1 VVVGH
6 VGVTGEENSRTVYD
20 VAVIG
25 GGFAGALL
33 AAVLARGGVRTLLL
47 EREPAPRFAVG
58 ESMVPYTAALA
69 RLVARRYRVPEVE
82 HLSSLRAVQRE
93 ISPNC
98 GVLRNMGFVHHR
110 AHLPQHPGEIYQVVN
125 PSIVPP
131 VPHLYR
137 QDIDAH
143 LLGVARRYGAT
154 VRTGTE
160 ARLDG
165 LRIDADTGVT
175 LRTGKGEESARYLVD
190 AGGPQAPVSRE
201 LQLREE
207 PTRARHHSR
216 TLFTHM
222 TGVTPYDET
231 PAGRLHDQP
240 SPWHQGTLHHVF
252 DGGWLWVIPF
262 DNQPRSANSRCSV
275 GLTLD
280 PRKHPASD
288 LSPQEEFDGFLARF
302 PDVARQFTHA
312 EPARPWTS
320 TGRLQYSSK
329 RVVGD
334 RYCLAS
340 HAAGFVDPL
349 YSRGLAHSLEVV
361 NALGRRLIDAAHDGD
376 WSTARFQYV
385 EDLQQSLFDAHD
397 DLTYASF
404 VSFRDFELFNA
415 VVRTWTV
422 STVLGALAVENACAA
437 YGRSGDDSV
446 FRDLED
452 TRHPGSPFP
461 GSAHF
466 NALGPLTR
474 TLCEEVEAGTR
485 TPGSAAERIFD
496 AIREADY
503 LPPSL
508 GLADPADRFFHN
520 TPARIAR
527 AARWVRTDAPDE
539 VGALLKGAMG
549 GLIRE
554 RLRGVRRPG

>member
-1 VVVGH
+1 MN
-6 VGVTGEENSRTVYD
+6 VTGKDSPRTMYE

-25 GGFAGALL
+25 GGFAGSLL
-33 AAVLARGGVRTLLL
+33 AAVLARNGVRTLLVDG
-47 EREPAPRFAVG
+47 EQPPRFAVG

-69 RLVARRYRVPEVE
+69 RVVARRYGVPEVE
-82 HLSSLRAVQRE
+82 HLTSLKAVQRE
-93 ISPNC
+93 VSARC
-98 GVLRNMGFVHHR
+98 GVMRNMGFVHHR
-110 AHLPQHPGEIYQVVN
+110 AHLRQHPGEIYQVVN
-125 PSIVPP
+125 PSVVPP
-131 VPHLYR
+131 VPHLFR
-137 QDIDAH
+137 EDVDAH
-143 LLGVARRYGAT
+143 LLGVARRYGAD
-154 VRTGTE
+154 VRTGPG
-160 ARLDG
+160 ARVDG
-165 LRIDADTGVT
+165 LRIDTGTGVA
-175 LRTGKGEESARYLVD
+175 LRTADGEEFAAQYVVD
-190 AGGPQAPVSRE
+190 AGSHDALLPRE
-201 LQLREE
+201 LALREE

-231 PAGRLHDQP
+231 PAGRLHDRP

-262 DNQPRSANSRCSV
+262 DNQPRSTNSLCSV

-280 PRKHPASD
+280 PRKHPSHD
-288 LSPQEEFDGFLARF
+288 LSPQQEFDQVLDQF
-302 PDVARQFTHA
+302 PDLARQFAQA
-312 EPARPWTS
+312 EPARPWTA

-340 HAAGFVDPL
+340 HAAGCVDPL
-349 YSRGLAHSLEVV
+349 YSRGLAHSLEIV
-361 NALGRRLIDAAHDGD
+361 NALGRRLIDAARDGD
-376 WSTARFQYV
+376 WSTGRFQYV
-385 EDLQQSLFDAHD
+385 EDLQQALFDTHD
-397 DLTYASF
+397 DLAYASF

-446 FRDLED
+446 FRDLEQ

-461 GSAHF
+461 GSAHY

-485 TPGSAAERIFD
+485 TPRSAADRIFG

-508 GLADPADRFFHN
+508 GLGDPADRFFHN

>member
-1 VVVGH
+1 MN
-6 VGVTGEENSRTVYD
+6 VTGKDSPRTMYE

-25 GGFAGALL
+25 GGFAGSLL
-33 AAVLARGGVRTLLL
+33 AAVLARNGVRTLLV
-47 EREPAPRFAVG
+47 EGEQPPRFAVG

-69 RLVARRYRVPEVE
+69 RVVARRYGVPEVE
-82 HLSSLRAVQRE
+82 HLTSLKAVQRE
-93 ISPNC
+93 VSSRC
-98 GVLRNMGFVHHR
+98 GVMRNMGFVHHR
-110 AHLPQHPGEIYQVVN
+110 AHLRQHPGEIYQVVN
-125 PSIVPP
+125 PSVVPP
-131 VPHLYR
+131 VPHLFR
-137 QDIDAH
+137 EDIDAH
-143 LLGVARRYGAT
+143 LLGVARRYGAD
-154 VRTGTE
+154 VRTGPG
-160 ARLDG
+160 ARVDG
-165 LRIDADTGVT
+165 LRIDAGTGVT
-175 LRTGKGEESARYLVD
+175 LRSAGGEEFTAQYVVD
-190 AGGPQAPVSRE
+190 AGGHDALLPRE
-201 LQLREE
+201 LALREK

-222 TGVTPYDET
+222 TGVMPYDET
-231 PAGRLHDQP
+231 PAGRLHDRP

-262 DNQPRSANSRCSV
+262 DNQPRSTNSLCSV

-280 PRKHPASD
+280 PRKHPAGGPP
-288 LSPQEEFDGFLARF
+288 PQREFDEVLAQF
-302 PDVARQFTHA
+302 PDLARQFAHA
-312 EPARPWTS
+312 EPARPWTA
-320 TGRLQYSSK
+320 TGRLQYSSQ

-361 NALGRRLIDAAHDGD
+361 NALGRRLIDAAREGD
-376 WSTARFQYV
+376 WCTERFQYV
-385 EDLQQSLFDAHD
+385 EDLQQALFDTHD
-397 DLTYASF
+397 DLAYASF

-446 FRDLED
+446 FRDLEQ

-461 GSAHF
+461 TSAHY

-485 TPGSAAERIFD
+485 TPKSAADRIFD

-508 GLADPADRFFHN
+508 GLGDPADRFFHN
-520 TPARIAR
+520 TPARIVR

>member
-1 VVVGH
+1 MN
-6 VGVTGEENSRTVYD
+6 VTGKDSARTRYE

-25 GGFAGALL
+25 GGFAGSLL
-33 AAVLARGGVRTLLL
+33 AAVLARNGVRTLLV
-47 EREPAPRFAVG
+47 EGEESPRFAVG

-69 RLVARRYRVPEVE
+69 RVVARRYGVPEIE
-82 HLSSLRAVQRE
+82 HLTSLEGVRREVSSR
-93 ISPNC
+93 C

-110 AHLPQHPGEIYQVVN
+110 PHLRQHPGEIYQVVN
-125 PSIVPP
+125 PSVVPP
-131 VPHLYR
+131 VPHLFR
-137 QDIDAH
+137 EDVDAH
-143 LLGVARRYGAT
+143 LLGVARRRGAD
-154 VRTGTE
+154 VRTGPG
-160 ARLDG
+160 ARVEG
-165 LRIDADTGVT
+165 LRIDPDTGVS
-175 LRTGKGEESARYLVD
+175 LRTAAGEEFTAEYVVD
-190 AGGPQAPVSRE
+190 AGGRHGPVAQE
-201 LQLREE
+201 LGLREK
-207 PTRARHHSR
+207 PARARHHSR

-222 TGVTPYDET
+222 TGVTPYDAT
-231 PAGRLHDQP
+231 VAGRLHDQP

-262 DNQPRSANSRCSV
+262 DNQPRSTNSVCSV

-280 PRKHPASD
+280 ARRHPARG
-288 LSPQEEFDGFLARF
+288 LAPQEEFDRLVARF
-302 PDVARQFTHA
+302 PDLAEQFRHA
-312 EPARPWTS
+312 ESARPWTA

-340 HAAGFVDPL
+340 HTAGFVDPL

-361 NALGRRLIDAAHDGD
+361 NALGRRLIDAAHEGD
-376 WSTARFQYV
+376 WSTGRFQYV
-385 EDLQQSLFDAHD
+385 EDLQQALFDAHD
-397 DLTYASF
+397 DLVYASF

-437 YGRSGDDSV
+437 YGRSGDDAV
-446 FRDLED
+446 FRDLEQA
-452 TRHPGSPFP
+452 RYPGSPLP
-461 GSAHF
+461 GSAHY
-466 NALGPLTR
+466 NSLGSLTR

-485 TPGSAAERIFD
+485 TPRAAADGIFD
-496 AIREADY
+496 AIGRADY

>member
-1 VVVGH
+1 MRH
-6 VGVTGEENSRTVYD
+6 VDVTGKDSSRTVYD

-25 GGFAGALL
+25 GGFAGSLL
-33 AAVLARGGVRTLLL
+33 AAVLARNGVRTLLV
-47 EREPAPRFAVG
+47 EEETSPRFSVG

-69 RLVARRYRVPEVE
+69 RVVARRYRVPEVE
-82 HLSSLRAVQRE
+82 HLTSLKAVQGKV
-93 ISPNC
+93 SANC
-98 GVLRNMGFVHHR
+98 GVMRNMGFVHHR
-110 AHLPQHPGEIYQVVN
+110 EHLRQHPGEVYQVVN
-125 PSIVPP
+125 PSVVPP
-131 VPHLYR
+131 VPHLFR
-137 QDIDAH
+137 EDVDAC
-143 LLGVARRYGAT
+143 LLGVARQYGAE
-154 VRTGTE
+154 VCTGS
-160 ARLDG
+160 RVDG
-165 LRIDADTGVT
+165 VDIDPDVGVT
-175 LRTGKGEESARYLVD
+175 LRTGSGDEFAARYVVD
-190 AGGPQAPVSRE
+190 AGGHRALLAGE
-201 LQLREE
+201 LGLREE
-207 PTRARHHSR
+207 PSRARHQSR

-231 PAGRLHDQP
+231 PAGRQHDQP

-262 DNQPRSANSRCSV
+262 GNQPRSANSRCSV

-280 PRKHPASD
+280 PRRHPVSG
-288 LSPQEEFDGFLARF
+288 LSPQEEFDAFLRRF
-302 PDVARQFTHA
+302 PDVAGQFTHA
-312 EPARPWTS
+312 MPSRPWTS

-334 RYCLAS
+334 RYCLVA

-361 NALGRRLIDAAHDGD
+361 NALGRRLIDAARDGD
-376 WSTARFQYV
+376 WSTERFQYV
-385 EDLQQSLFDAHD
+385 EDLQQALFDAHD
-397 DLTYASF
+397 DLAYASF

-422 STVLGALAVENACAA
+422 STVLGALAVENACAR

-461 GSAHF
+461 GSAHY

-474 TLCEEVEAGTR
+474 TLCEEVEAGAR
-485 TPGSAAERIFD
+485 TSGSAAERIFD
-496 AIREADY
+496 AIRQADY

-508 GLADPADRFFHN
+508 GLGDPADRFFHN
-520 TPARIAR
+520 TPARIVR

-554 RLRGVRRPG
+554 RLRGARRPH